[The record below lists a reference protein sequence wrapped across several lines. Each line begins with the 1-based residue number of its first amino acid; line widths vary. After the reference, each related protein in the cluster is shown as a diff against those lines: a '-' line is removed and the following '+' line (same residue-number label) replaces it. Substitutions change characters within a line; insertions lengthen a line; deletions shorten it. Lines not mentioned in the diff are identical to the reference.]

1 MTISSIGLGTG
12 LDVESIISKL
22 VAAERSPITQLQSEA
37 SSLQSKV
44 SSMGKVQSYLSSLQ
58 DAARKLSDGSTW
70 KAVTASASDTS
81 AMTVAAS
88 DGAAPGAYNVTVG
101 KLAMAQSVASGA
113 FGSSGDTVGSGTL
126 TLTLGQWNADDTAF
140 TPKSGATPVAIT
152 VGDGDTLAQVRD
164 KINGANAGVVASIV
178 NDASGARLS
187 IRAKDTGVE
196 NGFQITVNDAGDA
209 VDNDASGL
217 SRLAYDPA
225 NAAAVMSRYQQAQN
239 AEATINGLAVTSASN
254 TLTNVLDGL
263 SITLAKETATP
274 VTVSVA
280 QDNTSMG
287 KAISDF
293 AKAYNDVVTYLR
305 DQTAYNADTK
315 KGGTLQG
322 DSSAVALL
330 AQLRKLGGATSS
342 ASGVFKRL
350 TDIGL
355 EPQKDGTLKVTQSK
369 VDAALANLP
378 ELKTALSALGTSTTT
393 TAADGSTVTTR
404 VGDGLG
410 RMFKSLTDTLL
421 GTDGLLQTST
431 TGLNARIKQNG
442 DRQASLEDRA
452 TQYEARVR
460 AQYEALDTKM
470 AGLNTL
476 STYIGQQITNWNKG

>member
-1 MTISSIGLGTG
+1 
-12 LDVESIISKL
+12 
-22 VAAERSPITQLQSEA
+22 
-37 SSLQSKV
+37 
-44 SSMGKVQSYLSSLQ
+44 
-58 DAARKLSDGSTW
+58 
-70 KAVTASASDTS
+70 
-81 AMTVAAS
+81 
-88 DGAAPGAYNVTVG
+88 
-101 KLAMAQSVASGA
+101 
-113 FGSSGDTVGSGTL
+113 
-126 TLTLGQWNADDTAF
+126 
-140 TPKSGATPVAIT
+140 

-263 SITLAKETATP
+263 SITLAKETAAP
-274 VTVSVA
+274 VTVTVA

-293 AKAYNDVVTYLR
+293 AKAYNDVVSYLR

-355 EPQKDGTLKVTQSK
+355 EPQKDGTLKLTQSK

-378 ELKTALSALGTSTTT
+378 ELKAALSALGTSTTT
-393 TAADGSTVTTR
+393 TDANGNTLTTR